1 MRDFAAAA
9 LVVQQPRT
17 SPSSDRLKRSGTL
30 IGQQENV
37 MLAPNTHAD
46 VYVKEGADTRS
57 GNSALVA
64 KVVFAG
70 LIIIGYAAAA
80 AALAYPVV
88 MYIWF

>member
-1 MRDFAAAA
+1 
-9 LVVQQPRT
+9 
-17 SPSSDRLKRSGTL
+17 
-30 IGQQENV
+30 
-37 MLAPNTHAD
+37 MLAPNTPAD
-46 VYVKEGADTRS
+46 VYLDKGTDTRS
-57 GNSALVA
+57 GNSDLVA

>member
-1 MRDFAAAA
+1 
-9 LVVQQPRT
+9 
-17 SPSSDRLKRSGTL
+17 
-30 IGQQENV
+30 

-46 VYVKEGADTRS
+46 VYVNEGADTRS
-57 GNSALVA
+57 GNSDLVA
-64 KVVFAG
+64 RVVFAG

>member
-1 MRDFAAAA
+1 M
-9 LVVQQPRT
+9 
-17 SPSSDRLKRSGTL
+17 

-46 VYVKEGADTRS
+46 VYLDKGADTRS
-57 GNSALVA
+57 ENSALIA
-64 KVVFAG
+64 RVVFAG